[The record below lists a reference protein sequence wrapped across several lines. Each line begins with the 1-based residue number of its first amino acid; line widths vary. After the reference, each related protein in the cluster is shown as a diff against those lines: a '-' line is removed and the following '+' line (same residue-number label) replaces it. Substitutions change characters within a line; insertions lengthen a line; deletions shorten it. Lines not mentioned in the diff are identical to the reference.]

1 MFHWYNYEHHHS
13 ALGLMTPAAVHTGLA
28 PALYQRRQAVLA
40 AAYVAHPERFV
51 RGLPQPPAL
60 PTEVWINP
68 PEPDQK
74 ARCDTR
80 EIH

>member
-1 MFHWYNYEHHHS
+1 MFHWYNSEHHHT
-13 ALGLMTPAAVHTGLA
+13 ALGLMTPAAVHFGQA
-28 PALYQRRQAVLA
+28 PALWLRRQQVLA
-40 AAYVAHPERFV
+40 TAYAIHPERFV
-51 RGLPQPPAL
+51 RGLPQPLAL

-74 ARCDTR
+74 ARHDIP